1 MAFPVKASP
10 MRNRSIRRGAAA
22 VEAAGVLPFLLYL
35 CVIGADWARL
45 MYYTI
50 TIEHC
55 ARNGALWASDSIYAA
70 QSPYATLT
78 DAALADAPNLS
89 PAPDVSSSNTTDG
102 AGNAAVKVT
111 VSMTFSTITHFPGV
125 PTSESLTRTV
135 QMRVAPV
142 TTR

>member
-1 MAFPVKASP
+1 PRRQQCSRSAGTSYRGSSP
-10 MRNRSIRRGAAA
+10 MFLRHRVARRGAAA
-22 VEAAGVLPFLLYL
+22 VEAAAVIPFLLYL

-55 ARNGALWASDSIYAA
+55 ARNGAMYASDSIYAS

-111 VSMTFSTITHFPGV
+111 VSMTFNTITSFPGV
-125 PTSESLTRTV
+125 PTSESL
-135 QMRVAPV
+135 
-142 TTR
+142 